1 MRVPRIT
8 IDMMVAVVAL
18 AQKRTMELAAKDLGL
33 SLSAVHKRIQAANKV
48 IGRPLFM
55 NTDNGMALTDARK
68 RFYPDA
74 VRAVEETLLAEDKAL
89 SLMDLESGHLI
100 VGHSTYLPPRVLT
113 AVLKLRFGEISGIH
127 IEHIPLLTSTAVQR
141 VADGTIHAGFGYLPI
156 AEPDLNSH
164 VLFEE
169 PVVVCMP
176 STHPLAAKSSIRP
189 EDIDDQPVIAV
200 ARDSLPG
207 MHRKIEEYFAGFGVS
222 LGIVADAFG
231 PPEVVTLVEH
241 KMGICF
247 ISASAVSKPTV
258 VGRPLTPRTLLRKS
272 GLFVRDDNRH
282 PTLKAF
288 VDKVLHDLSGLR

>member
-33 SLSAVHKRIQAANKV
+33 SPSAVSKRIQAANKV

-55 NTDNGMALTDARK
+55 TTENGMALTDAGK

-74 VRAVEETLLAEDKAL
+74 VKAVEETLLAEDKAL
-89 SLMDLESGHLI
+89 SLMELESGRLL
-100 VGHSTYLPPRVLT
+100 VGHSTYLPPRILT
-113 AVLKLRFGEISGIH
+113 AVLKLRVAETSGIH

-156 AEPDLNSH
+156 AEPALNSH

-176 STHPLAAKSSIRP
+176 STHPLAAKPSIRP
-189 EDIDDQPVIAV
+189 QDIDGEPVIAV
-200 ARDSLPG
+200 GRESLPG
-207 MHRKIEEYFAGFGVS
+207 MHREVEEFFAGFGVS

-231 PPEVVTLVEH
+231 PPEAVILAEH

-258 VGRPLTPRTLLRKS
+258 VGRPLTPRTLIRKS

-288 VDKVLHDLSGLR
+288 VEKALRDLSGLH